1 MTLFLIFLIIVG
13 LTVIGLAVYYLNKRN
28 KRKKRKKG
36 GAGSHAP
43 FSLPSPFSSPP
54 SNQFNIYSYL
64 SGGGWGGAE
73 DPRLTLINDTI
84 FMLYVA
90 MYSGLP
96 QLAITSIKKD
106 DFLSRNWNWQEPKNI
121 SPPGVIVKSGVLFP
135 EKIKGRYAIFYRIF
149 PNIWIDFVDDLDF
162 QNGKYLNGRPCI
174 KIRKNSWDSRKIGAG
189 APPIKTKYGWLLV
202 YYGVDEAEASKY
214 KIGAMLLDLED
225 PCKVLVRSAEPIL
238 EPEEWYENQGHKPG
252 IVYPCGAVVK
262 DNKLLIY
269 YGAADSYTAVA
280 FADFD
285 EFLEALREKIKPKFT
300 KKVLK
305 KKVRM

>member
-1 MTLFLIFLIIVG
+1 MTLFLIFLIIVD
-13 LTVIGLAVYYLNKRN
+13 LTVIGIVVYFLNKS
-28 KRKKRKKG
+28 KR
-36 GAGSHAP
+36 AGVKSRT
-43 FSLPSPFSSPP
+43 SPSPPSSPP
-54 SNQFNIYSYL
+54 SVSPPPFNIYSYL

-73 DPRLTLINDTI
+73 DPRLTLIDGTI

-96 QLAITSIKKD
+96 QLTITSIKKD
-106 DFLSRNWNWQEPKNI
+106 DFLNRRWYWQEPKNI
-121 SPPGVIVKSGVLFP
+121 SPPGVIIKSGVLFP
-135 EKIKGRYAIFYRIF
+135 EKIKGKYAIFYRIF
-149 PNIWIDFVDDLDF
+149 PDIWIDFVNDLDF
-162 QNGKYLNGRPCI
+162 QKGKYLNGKPCI

-189 APPIKTKYGWLLV
+189 APPIKTKYGWLLI

-225 PCKVLVRSAEPIL
+225 PCKVLARPKEPIL
-238 EPEEWYENQGHKPG
+238 EPDEWYENQGHKTG

-262 DNKLLIY
+262 NNKLLIY

-280 FADFD
+280 FTDFD
-285 EFLEALREKIKPKFT
+285 EFLEALRKEIKPKFT

-305 KKVRM
+305 KKVRI